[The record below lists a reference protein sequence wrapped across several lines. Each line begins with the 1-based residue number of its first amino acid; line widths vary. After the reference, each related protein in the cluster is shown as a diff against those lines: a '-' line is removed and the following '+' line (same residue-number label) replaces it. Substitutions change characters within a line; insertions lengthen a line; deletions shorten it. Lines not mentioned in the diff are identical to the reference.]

1 MAQNSVNSWKN
12 FNETVGDERDS
23 KKISDLIE
31 QLDRD
36 LAQTEK
42 KASRRR

>member
-1 MAQNSVNSWKN
+1 MAQNSVHSWKN
-12 FNETVGDERDS
+12 FNETIADERDS

-42 KASRRR
+42 KVSRRR

>member
-1 MAQNSVNSWKN
+1 MTRNSVNSWKN
-12 FNETVGDERDS
+12 FNEEIADEHDS
-23 KKISDLIE
+23 KKIRELIE